1 MIRIIRGVYGFI
13 DQDGVVRPKTS
24 KDGPFKTDDD
34 KEARLVKQGVAEY
47 VSDEPEEADEE
58 PEAEPLPVELEA
70 EPLPVELE
78 EADEELEKKPAPKKP
93 TKKASKKSEDA
104 EEEPPVISAA
114 DPE

>member
-1 MIRIIRGVYGFI
+1 MIRIIRGVYGFV
-13 DQDGVVRPKTS
+13 DKDGVVRPKTS
-24 KDGPFKTDDD
+24 KDEPFETDDD

-47 VSDEPEEADEE
+47 VSVEPEEADEE
-58 PEAEPLPVELEA
+58 PE
-70 EPLPVELE
+70 
-78 EADEELEKKPAPKKP
+78 KKPAPKKS

>member
-13 DQDGVVRPKTS
+13 DKDGVVRPKTS
-24 KDGPFKTDDD
+24 KDGPFETDDD

-58 PEAEPLPVELEA
+58 PEAEPLP
-70 EPLPVELE
+70 EPLPVEPE
-78 EADEELEKKPAPKKP
+78 EADEEPEKKPAPKKS
-93 TKKASKKSEDA
+93 SKKSKDA

>member
-13 DQDGVVRPKTS
+13 DKDGVVRPKTS

-58 PEAEPLPVELEA
+58 PEGEPLPVE
-70 EPLPVELE
+70 PE
-78 EADEELEKKPAPKKP
+78 EADEEPEKKPAPKKSA
-93 TKKASKKSEDA
+93 KKASKRSEDA

>member
-13 DQDGVVRPKTS
+13 DKDGVVRPKTS

-58 PEAEPLPVELEA
+58 PEAEPLPVE
-70 EPLPVELE
+70 PE
-78 EADEELEKKPAPKKP
+78 EADEEPEKKPAPKKS

>member
-1 MIRIIRGVYGFI
+1 MIRIIRGVYGFV
-13 DQDGVVRPKTS
+13 DKDGVVRPKTS
-24 KDGPFKTDDD
+24 KDGPFETDDD

-47 VSDEPEEADEE
+47 VSVEPEEADEE
-58 PEAEPLPVELEA
+58 PEAEPLPVEPEA
-70 EPLPVELE
+70 
-78 EADEELEKKPAPKKP
+78 ADEEPEKKPAPKKS

>member
-1 MIRIIRGVYGFI
+1 MIRIIRGVYGFV
-13 DQDGVVRPKTS
+13 DKDGVVIPKTS
-24 KDGPFKTDDD
+24 KDGPFETDDD

-58 PEAEPLPVELEA
+58 PEAEPLPVE
-70 EPLPVELE
+70 PE
-78 EADEELEKKPAPKKP
+78 EADEEPEKKPAPKKS
-93 TKKASKKSEDA
+93 TKKALKKSEDA

>member
-1 MIRIIRGVYGFI
+1 MIRIIRGVYGFV
-13 DQDGVVRPKTS
+13 DKDGVVRPKTS

-58 PEAEPLPVELEA
+58 PEAEPLPVE
-70 EPLPVELE
+70 PE
-78 EADEELEKKPAPKKP
+78 EADEEPEKKPAPKKS